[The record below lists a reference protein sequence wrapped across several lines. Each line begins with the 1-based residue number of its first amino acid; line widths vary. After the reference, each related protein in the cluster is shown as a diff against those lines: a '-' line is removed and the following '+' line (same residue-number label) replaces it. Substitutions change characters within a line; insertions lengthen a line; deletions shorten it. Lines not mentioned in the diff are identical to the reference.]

1 MGKKYP
7 ISYTKLLSSGEKCEK
22 LWSRSKSSSKFGLG
36 GHSEV
41 MIPSFISVAESL
53 HHKFFF
59 FSSKR
64 YHQKIHISGG
74 GSTVIKARTKV
85 TIR

>member
-53 HHKFFF
+53 HHKFF
-59 FSSKR
+59 SSKR
-64 YHQKIHISGG
+64 YHQR
-74 GSTVIKARTKV
+74 STSQGEGLQLSKRVQKYLN
-85 TIR
+85 

>member
-53 HHKFFF
+53 HHKFF
-59 FSSKR
+59 SSMR
-64 YHQKIHISGG
+64 YLQEIYILEGG
-74 GSTVIKARTKV
+74 GVFGYLSAYVAKLP
-85 TIR
+85 

>member
-41 MIPSFISVAESL
+41 MIQSFISVAESL

-64 YHQKIHISGG
+64 YHQRSSSQGEGLQLSKR
-74 GSTVIKARTKV
+74 VQKYLN
-85 TIR
+85 